1 MYTVVL
7 IDDEFYFRKAIKVY
21 FADWENQKAP
31 AGYCTNGYQY
41 ASYEWSGG
49 YPDTF

>member
-21 FADWENQKAP
+21 FADWENQ
-31 AGYCTNGYQY
+31 YQIIG
-41 ASYEWSGG
+41 ETKDGKEGG
-49 YPDTF
+49 FMVE